1 MSWMANDFVQER
13 ARKITAASKVSYC
26 IVSGGLSKSWSENM
40 YRKQLHVA
48 RTLAKAIMRFW
59 HSAEV
64 SCTSNMAPKGI
75 QEGCMPN
82 LSTSTNVDGVEP
94 DKDQDSEFIKESSV
108 RTPLPVQDYAVRFLE
123 YTSMSDRPILPEAP
137 TTPERIYD
145 TGILEMSWDDHLS
158 EVRISV
164 VVFSSLS

>member
-1 MSWMANDFVQER
+1 
-13 ARKITAASKVSYC
+13 
-26 IVSGGLSKSWSENM
+26 
-40 YRKQLHVA
+40 
-48 RTLAKAIMRFW
+48 
-59 HSAEV
+59 
-64 SCTSNMAPKGI
+64 
-75 QEGCMPN
+75 MPN

-137 TTPERIYD
+137 TTAERIYD
-145 TGILEMSWDDHLS
+145 TRILEMSWEDHLS

-164 VVFSSLS
+164 VVFSSLSCMITLSVLTEIPEKSFLCFS

>member
-13 ARKITAASKVSYC
+13 ARKITAASKVFYC
-26 IVSGGLSKSWSENM
+26 IAYGGLLKFWSENM
-40 YRKQLHVA
+40 YHKQLHA
-48 RTLAKAIMRFW
+48 AQTLAKTIMRFW

-94 DKDQDSEFIKESSV
+94 DKDQVNGEIYNHSELRAKLKNHQF
-108 RTPLPVQDYAVRFLE
+108 RTGSDCEVITHLE
-123 YTSMSDRPILPEAP
+123 GCGSG
-137 TTPERIYD
+137 TTPHGSQNISHHLPMIISFYVRPLRRI
-145 TGILEMSWDDHLS
+145 TLF
-158 EVRISV
+158 V
-164 VVFSSLS
+164 